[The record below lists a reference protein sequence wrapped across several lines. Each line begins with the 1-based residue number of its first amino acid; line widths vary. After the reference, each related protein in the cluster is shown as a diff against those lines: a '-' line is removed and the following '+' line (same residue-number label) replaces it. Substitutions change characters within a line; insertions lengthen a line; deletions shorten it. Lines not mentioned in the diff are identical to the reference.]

1 MLAIWVEG
9 VTALLALGGII
20 YMILALWGARDFDRT
35 WRRRGAQMG
44 FAPDV
49 SILKPVKGVDQRM
62 HAGLVSHC
70 NQKYAGRFEIVFGV
84 SSLDDPAVA
93 EIERLRAEFPDCAIR
108 LVECHLRLG
117 TSGKVSNLVQML
129 PEAQYEHVLIN
140 DSDILVS
147 PHYLTR
153 IMNCFDAAADAS
165 ASKVGLVTAPY
176 IGRTPTERPG
186 IWSRLEALG
195 ISTDF
200 FAGVLAARKLEGGI
214 RFGLGSTL
222 ATTKAAL
229 AKAGDWSRWW
239 SISRTITRWE
249 LGLPRPATA
258 WSLRMRWWRLRF
270 RRIASA
276 GLPIISC
283 AGRGRRATRAGLD
296 TWAWG

>member
-20 YMILALWGARDFDRT
+20 YMILALWGARDFNHT

-93 EIERLRAEFPDCAIR
+93 EIERLKAEFPACAIR

-147 PHYLTR
+147 SHYLTR
-153 IMNCFDAAADAS
+153 IMRCCE
-165 ASKVGLVTAPY
+165 GAP
-176 IGRTPTERPG
+176 
-186 IWSRLEALG
+186 
-195 ISTDF
+195 
-200 FAGVLAARKLEGGI
+200 
-214 RFGLGSTL
+214 
-222 ATTKAAL
+222 
-229 AKAGDWSRWW
+229 
-239 SISRTITRWE
+239 
-249 LGLPRPATA
+249 
-258 WSLRMRWWRLRF
+258 
-270 RRIASA
+270 
-276 GLPIISC
+276 
-283 AGRGRRATRAGLD
+283 
-296 TWAWG
+296 